1 LFVKPL
7 HRFSASLVRTATAQQ
22 LWGLAGQFKRA
33 RAVRHAR
40 FLRDG
45 RRSGLGQM
53 SQNEKFWSS
62 WHERLSALG
71 NVPPILKI
79 VWQSGPGVVTFGIV
93 ARIIAALLPVGIGYI
108 PKLIIDILEQLFKH
122 PGPAPIRLWWLVGV
136 ECGLAVASS
145 LVTRMIDYSDSL
157 LANKYTRHV
166 SIQVMKHASELDLT
180 AYEDPV
186 FYDRLERARVQATD
200 RLVMIQ
206 SIGRLELQLITALGW
221 SVAVMLYSPWLM
233 LLLVAA
239 VLPAFIGETHFAF
252 LGYAKNFRQTP
263 IKRQLD
269 YLRQAGATK
278 EAAKELK
285 LFNLSGF
292 FTERFAKLS
301 DAVYVQDVELARK
314 RLGVGSILSVISTGG
329 YYGAYAYVIW
339 RTLSGKWGIGTF
351 YFLTAAILNAS
362 SNIQQVL
369 STLSGIADQA
379 LFLTDLLA
387 FFEMKP
393 TIQSKPNALPAPR
406 PIKKGFEFRDVSFV
420 YPGTNRPV
428 LNRLN
433 FHLDPGE
440 RVALIGENGQG
451 KTTIVKLIT
460 RLYDPTQGE
469 ILLDGVDLRE
479 YDLEDLYRETGVIFQ
494 DFMRYEMTARENIAV
509 GKIEE
514 LADLPALQAAAR
526 KSLADEVIARLGAG
540 FEQMLGRR
548 FEGGVDLS
556 GGEWQK
562 LALARAYL
570 RNAQLLILDEPTA
583 ALDARSEYQV
593 FQRFSELTAGKMA
606 LFISHRFSTVRMA
619 DRIVVLEAGNIVEEG
634 THDQLTRMGGR
645 YAEMFELQAASYR

>member
-1 LFVKPL
+1 
-7 HRFSASLVRTATAQQ
+7 
-22 LWGLAGQFKRA
+22 
-33 RAVRHAR
+33 
-40 FLRDG
+40 
-45 RRSGLGQM
+45 M
-53 SQNEKFWSS
+53 SQSKNLLSS
-62 WHERLSALG
+62 WRERLSALR

-79 VWQSGPGVVTFGIV
+79 VWQSGPGVVAFGVI
-93 ARIIAALLPVGIGYI
+93 ARIVAALLPVGIGYI
-108 PKLIIDILEQLFKH
+108 PKLIIDILDQLIKTH
-122 PGPAPIRLWWLVGV
+122 EAVPQRLWWLVGA
-136 ECGLAVASS
+136 EFGLAVASS
-145 LVTRMIDYSDSL
+145 LVTRMIDYSDAL

-206 SIGRLELQLITALGW
+206 SIGRLELQFITALGW

-233 LLLVAA
+233 LLLIAA

-285 LFNLSGF
+285 LFNLSRF
-292 FTERFAKLS
+292 FTDRFAKLS
-301 DAVYVQDVELARK
+301 EIVYQQDVDLARK
-314 RLGVGSILSVISTGG
+314 RLGIGSVLSIISTGG

-339 RTLSGKWGIGTF
+339 RTLLGKWGIGTF

-393 TIQSKPNALPAPR
+393 SIQSKPNAIAAPR
-406 PIKKGFEFRDVSFV
+406 PIRQGFEFRNVSFV
-420 YPGTNRPV
+420 YPGTKRLV
-428 LNRLN
+428 LDHLN
-433 FHLDPGE
+433 FRLSPGE

-460 RLYDPTQGE
+460 RLYDPTEGE

-479 YDLEDLYRETGVIFQ
+479 YDLEDLYREIGVIFQ

-514 LADLPALQAAAR
+514 LEDLRALEAAAK
-526 KSLADEVIARLGAG
+526 KSLANEVIAKLSGHYD
-540 FEQMLGRR
+540 QMLGRR

-562 LALARAYL
+562 IALARAYL

-583 ALDARSEYQV
+583 ALDARSEYEV
-593 FQRFSELTAGKMA
+593 FQRFAELTTGKMA

-619 DRIVVLEAGNIVEEG
+619 DRIVVLETGRIAEEG
-634 THDQLTRMGGR
+634 THELLTRMGGR